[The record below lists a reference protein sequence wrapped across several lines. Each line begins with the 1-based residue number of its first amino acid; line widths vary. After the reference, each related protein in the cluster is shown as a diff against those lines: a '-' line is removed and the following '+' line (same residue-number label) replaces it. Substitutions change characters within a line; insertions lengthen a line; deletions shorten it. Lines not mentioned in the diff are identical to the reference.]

1 MKGRIIIDQQNK
13 TKPEANQ
20 NKPAELSDKDLEQV
34 AGGIIIDGGKLARE
48 EGPEERLLVTTK
60 VNVDGTEVQHNETL
74 VRDTSK
80 VIGVKV
86 KAGARKY

>member
-1 MKGRIIIDQQNK
+1 M
-13 TKPEANQ
+13 
-20 NKPAELSDKDLEQV
+20 
-34 AGGIIIDGGKLARE
+34 ARE